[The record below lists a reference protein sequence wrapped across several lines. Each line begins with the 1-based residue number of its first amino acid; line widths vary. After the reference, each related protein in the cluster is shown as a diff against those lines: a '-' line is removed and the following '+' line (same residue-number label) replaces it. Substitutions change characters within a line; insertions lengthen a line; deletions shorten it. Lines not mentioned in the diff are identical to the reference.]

1 MPFSSKC
8 YSFNREKQ
16 RKNLL
21 RYSPFHGLHLFS
33 HIFSMEILSFVPLS
47 IREMD
52 HQGSLSLTSK
62 GCKKKKK
69 PGGWQYLT

>member
-1 MPFSSKC
+1 
-8 YSFNREKQ
+8 
-16 RKNLL
+16 
-21 RYSPFHGLHLFS
+21 
-33 HIFSMEILSFVPLS
+33 MEILSFVPLS

-52 HQGSLSLTSK
+52 HLGSLSLTSK

>member
-8 YSFNREKQ
+8 SFNREKQ

-33 HIFSMEILSFVPLS
+33 YIFSMEILSFVPLS

-52 HQGSLSLTSK
+52 HLGSLSLTSK
-62 GCKKKKK
+62 ECKKKKA
-69 PGGWQYLT
+69 GGWQHYLT